1 MKYYNM
7 YKIITAIFFVL
18 FQVNLYSQVTG
29 GADFKEMMKD
39 DLESKVGA
47 EKLMKLDNVP
57 TGNDIDPNFYF
68 VGAGDILSI
77 RILPQSVNSQ
87 LIQVSP
93 DGSILLPRSAGII
106 SLKGLT
112 LKQAIEVINA
122 KIIEVNPK
130 ATVNVML
137 TQARVCL
144 ISIAGNTNQ
153 VGTYALPASYRVST
167 VLTYINQ
174 VQNQANVTSQVSI
187 QHQLKQEVN
196 SQRNKLFAENGI
208 PLYSNSTNRNILV
221 SHKDGSAYNV
231 DIEKAQVLNDVN
243 FDPYIREGDKI
254 YIPYEDKYYSFISI
268 SGAVIRPF
276 STIFKE
282 GDNASMLLKFG
293 YGLKDNADLSN
304 VDLVYTDGR
313 KVKLNIDN
321 NLKLIGEDYKLE
333 AGSSIII
340 GQKTYTKNITKGFV
354 SLKGQ
359 FRKEGVVSIEN
370 NVTKLR
376 EVVETS
382 GGVLDDADLTNAY
395 ILRKDDSRSDNFD
408 INKEFAENFI
418 NSDLTLEDTTRFVLD
433 LKFKFPYVACNVENA
448 IANNSETDNIKL
460 QSGDVIVIPRKQNKV
475 YIYGRVNKPGYVEFD
490 PNKPYEWYISKA
502 GGYSASAQKNR
513 ARVIR
518 GVTNNWLEPNSDLRI
533 KDGDRIYVPAPPDIP
548 QQVSDAKYGV
558 LASIVS
564 ATFFVLFNVY
574 NIFKKQ

>member
-1 MKYYNM
+1 M